1 MSSNDT
7 TTNTKTDAEEKKE
20 STICVVRIRGAH
32 GMNRKIQYTL
42 HLFNLYSVNHATLV
56 RSTPSVLGMLQK
68 TKDYIA
74 FGEVDVESIKKLLH
88 KRALLTG
95 SKPLTDEHV
104 RQNTVYKTVDGLAKA
119 LYDGKI
125 SLKEVKDLKPVFRLH
140 PPRGGFRGS
149 IKKSIGAG
157 GVLGNVKDKINV
169 YLDRM
174 V

>member
-1 MSSNDT
+1 MAKKEAPKD
-7 TTNTKTDAEEKKE
+7 KKKDAAEEKE

-32 GMNRKIQYTL
+32 GMNRKILYTL

-56 RSTPSVLGMLQK
+56 RSKPSTMGMLQK
-68 TKDYIA
+68 TKDYVA
-74 FGEVDVESIKKLLH
+74 FGEVNVDSIKKLLH

-104 RQNTVYKTVDGLAKA
+104 RQNTVYKSVDALAKA
-119 LYDGKI
+119 LHEGKI
-125 SLKEVKDLKPVFRLH
+125 TLKEVKDLKPVFRLH

-149 IKKSIGAG
+149 IKKAYNAG
-157 GVLGNVKDKINV
+157 GVLGNVKENINV

>member
-1 MSSNDT
+1 MS
-7 TTNTKTDAEEKKE
+7 TNVTSKKAKKQPETPKE

-42 HLFNLYSVNHATLV
+42 HLFNLYSVNHCTLV
-56 RSTPSVLGMLQK
+56 RSNPSVLGMLQK

-74 FGEVDVESIKKLLH
+74 FGEIDLAATKKLLH

-104 RQNTVYKTVDGLAKA
+104 RQNTVYKSVDDLAKA
-119 LYDGKI
+119 LYEGKI
-125 SLKEVKDLKPVFRLH
+125 TLKEIKDLKPVFRLH
-140 PPRGGFRGS
+140 PPRGGFKGS
-149 IKKSIGAG
+149 IKKPIGAG
-157 GVLGNVKDKINV
+157 GALGNVKDKINV